1 MAAVGVAPLRS
12 TAATPPSAT
21 ASVFSASRALAIE
34 AARTRLG
41 LYLDEHPDGSE
52 PAACPLAPAEVLTTA
67 TLSVAQTPS
76 LPLQVDPWL
85 ATTATEPE
93 LRPSTAAPGTVDGL
107 EVVTCETSRPA
118 DGALTRPALWAVSLR
133 GGVSFEDV
141 ARRYGVE
148 PILSVRPAAIGGE
161 MAGSCQSTPST
172 RACVVLWESRNFVF
186 GLSLEGPP
194 AVLTPATPGRML
206 AAIVPG
212 ALDSMAVIVQPAP
225 TCTSAAIAADTGVVL
240 LGEPTCH
247 DGWAAGVTAPCP
259 STGCTSAEV
268 FHADPSGWVRDGA
281 VELACAEDF
290 AALGMTGVTAQE
302 FVPACDPSADVLRGG
317 TIRPGATGP
326 RVGALQ
332 VALVNLGYD
341 LPVDGRYGPL
351 TQAAVVHYQIGAGL
365 IVDGVAGSQTQRSL
379 GI

>member
-1 MAAVGVAPLRS
+1 
-12 TAATPPSAT
+12 
-21 ASVFSASRALAIE
+21 VFSASSALAIE

-41 LYLDEHPDGSE
+41 LYLDDHPEGSE
-52 PAACPLAPAEVLTTA
+52 PAACPLVPAGVLTAA
-67 TLSVAQTPS
+67 TLSVAQTTTAAVPPD
-76 LPLQVDPWL
+76 LRLQVDPWV
-85 ATTATEPE
+85 ASTTIEPE
-93 LRPSTAAPGTVDGL
+93 LRPSSAAPGTVDGL

-118 DGALTRPALWAVSLR
+118 DGTLTRPSLWAVALR

-148 PILSVRPAAIGGE
+148 PILPVRPAGIGGQ
-161 MAGSCQSTPST
+161 MAGSCQSTPSI
-172 RACVVLWESRNFVF
+172 RACVVLWTSRSFVF

-194 AVLTPATPGRML
+194 DALTPDLPGRIL
-206 AAIVPG
+206 AATVPG

-225 TCTSAAIAADTGVVL
+225 TCTSAALAADTGVVL

-247 DGWAAGVTAPCP
+247 DGWAAGMTAPCP
-259 STGCTSAEV
+259 STGCTSADV
-268 FHADPSGWVRDGA
+268 FHADPSGWVHDGP
-281 VELACAEDF
+281 VDIACAENF

-302 FVPACDPSADVLRGG
+302 FAPACDASARVLRGG
-317 TIRPGATGP
+317 SIRPGTTGM
-326 RVGALQ
+326 RVVALQ

-351 TQAAVVHYQIGAGL
+351 TQAAVVHYQISAGL